1 MCFKNALIIL
11 LFPFV
16 MYSQLKVDDVASGW
30 KDNIYKAINIVKTHD
45 VEKYNVLVN
54 ECTHIGYWLGNYSTT
69 EGNSTILIPK
79 QVMEA
84 GNINNLA
91 ATLVHES
98 MHLQIARMKKEN
110 GIIFSDGYEERLCY
124 SYELNFLNKIPFVE
138 TWLVNH
144 AVIYENL
151 YSRYLY

>member
-1 MCFKNALIIL
+1 ME
-11 LFPFV
+11 
-16 MYSQLKVDDVASGW
+16 SG
-30 KDNIYKAINIVKTHD
+30 
-45 VEKYNVLVN
+45 NV
-54 ECTHIGYWLGNYSTT
+54 
-69 EGNSTILIPK
+69 
-79 QVMEA
+79 
-84 GNINNLA
+84 NNLA

-110 GIIFSDGYEERLCY
+110 AIILSDGYEERLCY

-138 TWLVNH
+138 TWLINH